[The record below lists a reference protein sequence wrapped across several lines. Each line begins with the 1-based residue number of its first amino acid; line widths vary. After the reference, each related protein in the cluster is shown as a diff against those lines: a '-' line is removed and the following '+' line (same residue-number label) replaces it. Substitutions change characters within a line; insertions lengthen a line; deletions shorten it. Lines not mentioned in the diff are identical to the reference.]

1 MIAGEVWLGRC
12 YASFASANQVVWQLF
27 SSCQSDLLS
36 GFCQIL
42 CQPCCRKP
50 GCLPAVLQLPARSPF
65 MFSARCCASFA
76 SANQVVCQ
84 LFFQLPARS
93 PVRFAAKCCASLAS
107 ANQVVC
113 QLCFQLPARSPVS
126 FPARCCASLASA
138 GQVVWQLFSSCQPD
152 LLSGVLSGSQLS
164 QV

>member
-36 GFCQIL
+36 GFCKIL

-93 PVRFAAKCCASLAS
+93 PVRFSAKCCASLAS

-113 QLCFQLPARSPVS
+113 QLL
-126 FPARCCASLASA
+126 
-138 GQVVWQLFSSCQPD
+138 SSCQPD
-152 LLSGVLSGSQLS
+152 LLSGFLLDVVPALLARARLSGSCFAAASQIYFQIFCQMLCQLC
-164 QV
+164 

>member
-36 GFCQIL
+36 GFCKIL

-93 PVRFAAKCCASLAS
+93 PVR
-107 ANQVVC
+107 
-113 QLCFQLPARSPVS
+113 SPVR
-126 FPARCCASLASA
+126 FLPDGVPALLVQTRLSASCAPAAS
-138 GQVVWQLFSSCQPD
+138 QIRLDLPPD
-152 LLSGVLSGSQLS
+152 LCKVLVMSWCFPVPS
-164 QV
+164 

>member
-1 MIAGEVWLGRC
+1 VIAGEVWLGRC

-93 PVRFAAKCCASLAS
+93 PVRFSARCCASLAS

-113 QLCFQLPARSPVS
+113 HLCFQLPARSPVR
-126 FPARCCASLASA
+126 FLPDVVPALLVQTRLSASCAPAASQICL
-138 GQVVWQLFSSCQPD
+138 QVFCQMLCQLC
-152 LLSGVLSGSQLS
+152 
-164 QV
+164 

>member
-113 QLCFQLPARSPVS
+113 QL
-126 FPARCCASLASA
+126 
-138 GQVVWQLFSSCQPD
+138 FSSCQPD
-152 LLSGVLSGSQLS
+152 LLSGFLLDVVPALLAQARLSGSCFPAAS
-164 QV
+164 QISCQVSC